1 VVFANLENTTC
12 DGVQLAEYRSW
23 SRRGSVVQLAEYRS
37 QSIGRGRGRRVSV
50 VVVVV
55 VVVSFQI
62 FVVFVVS
69 SVVSAKNL
77 TRSAKNGK
85 RTIVSH
91 KKKERMFHKNR
102 FWSNPLERLQHKSFF
117 AFRP

>member
-1 VVFANLENTTC
+1 MACNSQSIGLRVSVS
-12 DGVQLAEYRSW
+12 EYRS
-23 SRRGSVVQLAEYRS
+23 RRVSVVVS
-37 QSIGRGRGRRVSV
+37 QSIGRGVS
-50 VVVVV
+50 VVVV

-102 FWSNPLERLQHKSFF
+102 FWSNPLERLQYKSFF